1 MATTICAAA
10 IVGLDAR
17 IVDVEAD
24 VSRGLPK
31 IFIVG
36 LPDTA
41 IQEAKERV
49 RSGIRNSG
57 FEFPPGV
64 VTVNLAPADIKKEGS
79 GYDVPIAIAILQAR
93 GQVRARLDL
102 SAKLFVGEL
111 SLDGSIRPV
120 SGVLSM
126 ALAAATGG
134 KKEIYVPA
142 ANAAEATLVRGI
154 TVFPVRHLSELA
166 ACLNSTS
173 MLAPYH
179 AKRISSSSDRIGP
192 DLRDVRG
199 QHQVKRALEIAAAGG
214 HNVLMTGPP
223 GSGKTLLARCLPGI
237 LPAMT
242 YDESLEVTKIY
253 SVAGRLPRQ
262 AGIIVE
268 RPFRTPHHTTSS
280 VALVGGGSIPKPG
293 EISLAHRGVLFLDEF
308 PEFARIVLESL
319 RQPLEDGV
327 VTVSRAAGSVAFPAR
342 FMLVAAQNPCPCGY
356 LYDERRSCTCSPLQI
371 LRYHKKISGPLLD
384 RIDIHVS
391 VPRLDFDQLAVRP
404 SGESSAEV
412 RARVAS
418 ARQRQLARSMV
429 GNTNSEL
436 SSREI
441 PRYCQLDP
449 AAEQLLKRAV
459 DQYYLS
465 GRIYHR
471 LLKVARTI
479 ADLGGIDTILSE
491 HIAEALQYRPQSLSE

>member
-1 MATTICAAA
+1 MATTVCSAA

-31 IFIVG
+31 MFIVG

-49 RSGIRNSG
+49 RSGIRNSC
-57 FEFPPGV
+57 FDFPPGV

-79 GYDVPIAIAILQAR
+79 GYDLPIAIAILQAR
-93 GQVRARLDL
+93 GEVHARIDL
-102 SAKLFVGEL
+102 RDKLFVGEL

-120 SGVLSM
+120 PGVLSM
-126 ALAAATGG
+126 AMAAATNG
-134 KKEIYVPA
+134 KKELFVPA
-142 ANAAEATLVRGI
+142 ANAAEASLVKGVTI
-154 TVFPVRHLSELA
+154 YPVKHLGDVVDH
-166 ACLNSTS
+166 LNAGQGMRAYRQRAVVT
-173 MLAPYH
+173 H
-179 AKRISSSSDRIGP
+179 ADRVGP

-199 QHQVKRALEIAAAGG
+199 QEQVKRALEIAAAGG

-237 LPAMT
+237 LPAMS

-253 SVAGRLPRQ
+253 SVAGQLQR
-262 AGIIVE
+262 AGIIHE

-280 VALVGGGSIPKPG
+280 VALVGGGSIPQPG

-327 VTVSRAAGSVAFPAR
+327 VTVSRAAGSAAFPAR

-384 RIDIHVS
+384 RIDIHVQ
-391 VPRLDFDQLAVRP
+391 VPRLDYDQLVGQP
-404 SGESSAEV
+404 SGEPSAIV
-412 RARVAS
+412 RERVEA
-418 ARQRQLARSMV
+418 ARQRQIVRSTV
-429 GNTNSEL
+429 GHTNSEFA
-436 SSREI
+436 SREI
-441 PRYCQLDP
+441 PRYCQMDEG
-449 AAEQLLKRAV
+449 AEQLLKRAV
-459 DQYYLS
+459 DQFYLS
-465 GRIYHR
+465 GRVYHR
-471 LLKVARTI
+471 ILKVARTI
-479 ADLGGIDTILSE
+479 ADLGGAEHLTSE
-491 HIAEALQYRPQSLSE
+491 HIAEALQYRPQSPTD